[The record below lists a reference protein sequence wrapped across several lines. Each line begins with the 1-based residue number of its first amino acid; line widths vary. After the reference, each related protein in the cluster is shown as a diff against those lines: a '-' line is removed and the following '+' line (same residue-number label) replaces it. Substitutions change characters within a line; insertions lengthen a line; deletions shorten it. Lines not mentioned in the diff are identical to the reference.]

1 MFLLMMIIV
10 GLMMLVVDELGILL
24 EVREKKKRGEEAVEV
39 KGHLSDL
46 RTKMV
51 MRF

>member
-24 EVREKKKRGEEAVEV
+24 EVREKKKVGEEVVEVMEV
-39 KGHLSDL
+39 KGHL
-46 RTKMV
+46 
-51 MRF
+51 